1 MDGGGAVTCLTTK
14 MRLDRI
20 ILLLGVALSA
30 LGGLGG
36 CSGMSEQMTVGFV
49 KGMRTVPE
57 SDFTPGEKERV
68 VKVKNRFETL
78 FEQGIKKKLEQRGLE
93 GLKGWMV
100 VLKFHSDGFTKTA
113 SLSLYTYWGQEER
126 RDIYAVPLERFL
138 DESQTVELA
147 DKATEEVMDY
157 LSQKA
162 GPRQTLLA
170 DPG

>member
-1 MDGGGAVTCLTTK
+1 

-30 LGGLGG
+30 LSGLGG
-36 CSGMSEQMTVGFV
+36 CSGMSEQMSVGFV
-49 KGMRTVPE
+49 KGMRAVPA

-68 VKVKNRFETL
+68 LKVKSRFETL

-100 VLKFHSDGFTKTA
+100 LLRFQSDGFTKTA

-126 RDIYAVPLERFL
+126 HDVYAVPLERFL

-162 GPRQTLLA
+162 GSRQTLLA
-170 DPG
+170 DPR